1 LFDRSALSFGRHVRP
16 VGWTG
21 NGGRG
26 HSWESMTRDASSD
39 PPAPFDPDDLA
50 RHGKFVRSLA
60 RELVR
65 DEDDADE
72 LTARTFE
79 AALEQRPDGGPGLR
93 AWLRRVVYRLSGRA
107 RREALRRRSRERSA
121 AVPEVQPATV
131 DVVARMEMER
141 TIAAAFG
148 ALDERDRTV
157 LFFRYFD
164 DLAPR
169 AIAARMELPVETVRT
184 RIKRGLARLRV
195 ALDRAHGDRRDAW
208 VGVAAALAG
217 AGGRG
222 ALALKISLA
231 AAVLLL
237 VSSAWTLWRPSS
249 KVGNGA
255 PTTASARSL
264 TAVAGDEGGTRELA
278 DAAGSAVRD
287 TDAAL
292 PFASGIVV
300 DPDGTPLPDVAVVFG
315 ELNRNDPD
323 NVYVYRVR
331 LDRLAESTITR
342 TDRSGHFVVKEPS
355 VDLAELQFVKDG
367 FAVARWNELDRDRA
381 KNGGVRVV
389 MQPGHR
395 IAGRIRDREGRP
407 VATASITAFLP
418 WDGGEKTPSRIASHL
433 VDAPTYFLDPNGPQ
447 LATRPASDG
456 TFEISFLPPAPCWVG
471 INSWGY
477 EMSNTSVDAKSTA
490 PLDVVLR
497 RRALQIDVTDAE
509 SGAPVDRPRVV
520 AGRSDTGEVCAD
532 ELPFRERCVDDLVDL
547 LAPPNRISLSIE
559 TCRSWFSSQDLDPHP
574 VRLHVLASGY
584 ATRTLDVALRFDEE
598 LPHLNV
604 ALTREAAAP
613 VLSGRVHAPSRAR
626 LAVHLPPTR
635 ISREIRNGESPL
647 VELLCDS
654 DGRFACAGLPPATY
668 RVDVTAPGCGAR
680 SLDIVVPATELDL
693 SLESEAKLD
702 VLAADSA
709 GRGVAGVP
717 VVAETSE
724 DRRLAWRRITDATG
738 HVRFDGLPAGSFLV
752 GVFPHHSS
760 SPFIYGVHAHDR
772 LSFLPGSECRLEAGE
787 LTTFTISVP
796 EARTI
801 TVHVVDGREA
811 PIPGAQVYMYA
822 TGGSAYYQDD
832 RHHDRIATLRKD
844 GLVTDADGIIRAELF
859 PSPYSGFVVAAGLRP
874 EFEFE
879 VAVAGTSEFTVRLPI
894 HGERATIRGRVLELN
909 TDAPLASCRVVWFHR
924 AGAAGLRMQDSTF
937 TDAGGRYEID
947 GVPLGDT
954 ALVAYGREDSNGIP
968 VSHGSTSREIV
979 LRERAPLELDFRLA
993 RIHEQDET
1001 SAPIVA
1007 QFTVLDEADG
1017 LPMRGADIWVD
1028 ADVDGT
1034 KAWLGSGESTESGA
1048 VSMRLARAELYRV
1061 TVLPPWDR
1069 LHPDRKR
1076 PREVRELPA
1085 PADGVL
1091 RATFRLK
1098 RE

>member
-1 LFDRSALSFGRHVRP
+1 
-16 VGWTG
+16 
-21 NGGRG
+21 
-26 HSWESMTRDASSD
+26 MTRDVSSD

-72 LTARTFE
+72 LAARTFE
-79 AALEQRPDGGPGLR
+79 AALVQRPDGGPGLR
-93 AWLRRVVYRLSGRA
+93 VWLRRVVFRLSGRA
-107 RREALRRRSRERSA
+107 RREELRRRSREQA
-121 AVPEVQPATV
+121 AAIPEVEPATV

-195 ALDRAHGDRRDAW
+195 ALDRAHGDKREAW

-222 ALALKISLA
+222 ALALKFAFA

-237 VSSAWTLWRPSS
+237 VASAWTLWRPAS
-249 KVGNGA
+249 KSGDGA
-255 PTTASARSL
+255 LNSASARSL
-264 TAVAGDEGGTRELA
+264 TNVGRDEGRAPEIA
-278 DAAGSAVRD
+278 AAAGTAVRD
-287 TDAAL
+287 ADAAL

-300 DPDGTPLPDVAVVFG
+300 DPDGAPLPDVAVVFG
-315 ELNRNDPD
+315 ELNRNDPE
-323 NVYVYRVR
+323 NVYVFRVR
-331 LDRLAESTITR
+331 LDRLVESTITR

-367 FAVARWNELDRDRA
+367 FAVARWNDLDLDRA
-381 KNGGVRVV
+381 KNGGVHVV

-407 VATASITAFLP
+407 IAHASITAGLP
-418 WDGGEKTPSRIASHL
+418 YDVGKPTPSRKAAHL
-433 VDAPTYFLDPNGPQ
+433 VDAPTYFMNGHGPE

-456 TFEISFLPPAPCWVG
+456 TFEISVVPAAPCWLG

-477 EMSNTSVDAKSTA
+477 DMYSTGVDPKSTA
-490 PLDVVLR
+490 PLDVVLQ
-497 RRALQIDVTDAE
+497 RRALLIDVTDAE

-520 AGRSDTGEVCAD
+520 AGRADTGEMCAG
-532 ELPFRERCVDDLVDL
+532 ELPIRERQVDDLIDL
-547 LAPPNRISLSIE
+547 LSPPNRISLWIE
-559 TCRSWFSSQDLDPHP
+559 ACRAWFASREPDPHP
-574 VRLHVLASGY
+574 VRLHVLAPGY
-584 ATRTLDVALRFDEE
+584 AARTLDVALRFDEE
-598 LPHLNV
+598 PPHLQV
-604 ALTREAAAP
+604 ALTREVSLP
-613 VLSGRVHAPSRAR
+613 TLRGRVRAPSRAR
-626 LAVHLPPTR
+626 LAVHLLSTR
-635 ISREIRNGESPL
+635 VEREISNGASPL
-647 VELLCDS
+647 VEFLCDA

-668 RVDVTAPGCGAR
+668 RVHVTAPGCGAR
-680 SLDIVVPATELDL
+680 SLDVVVPATELEL
-693 SLESEAKLD
+693 SLEPEAKLD

-709 GRGVAGVP
+709 GRGVAGIP
-717 VVAETSE
+717 VVAESPE
-724 DRRLAWRRITDATG
+724 GRLAWRHITDTTG
-738 HVRFDGLPAGSFLV
+738 HVQFDGLPAGELLV
-752 GVFPHHSS
+752 GAFPHRSS
-760 SPFIYGVHAHDR
+760 SPSMYGVHRYDR
-772 LSFLPGSECRLEAGE
+772 GTFLPGSECQLSVGE
-787 LTTFTISVP
+787 LTTFTIPVP

-801 TVHVVDGREA
+801 TVHVVDEHDT
-811 PIPGAQVYMYA
+811 PIPGARVHVNG
-822 TGGSAYYQDD
+822 TDGGSAHYQDD
-832 RHHDRIATLRKD
+832 RFHDRIETLRKD
-844 GLVTDADGIIRAELF
+844 GLVSDADGIVRTELF
-859 PSPYSGFVVAAGLRP
+859 PSRYRGFVVADALRP

-894 HGERATIRGRVLELN
+894 HGERATIHGRVLELG

-924 AGAAGLRMQDSTF
+924 TDAAGLSMQDSTF
-937 TDAGGRYEID
+937 TDSDGRYEIE

-954 ALVAYGREDSNGIP
+954 ALVAYGREDSKGYP
-968 VSHGSTSREIV
+968 VSHDSTSRELV

-993 RIHEQDET
+993 RIHDQDEAT
-1001 SAPIVA
+1001 APITA
-1007 QFTVLDEADG
+1007 QFTVLDDADG
-1017 LPMRGADIWVD
+1017 LPIRAADLWVI

-1034 KAWLGSGESTESGA
+1034 KAWLGNGESTEGGT
-1048 VSMRLARAELYRV
+1048 VSMRLARAELYQI